1 MSSTTLVNMDKLGG
15 KETPLSSGTPTPTRN
30 SVDDGLD
37 EEKLPLPQE
46 PEEGDNPP
54 PLSRTRLTLLMIGLC
69 LSMFLVA
76 LDFVSFISKYF

>member
-1 MSSTTLVNMDKLGG
+1 MSSTTLVNMEKVSD
-15 KETPLSSGTPTPTRN
+15 KETPFSLGTPTPTRN
-30 SVDDGLD
+30 SLDHVPD

-54 PLSRTRLTLLMIGLC
+54 PLSSTRLTLLMIGLC